1 MFITSLTY
9 DVYSMI
15 IAMSITRQTK
25 LHSSRASPCGTQRYV
40 SSHIHCVNIYIIAIG
55 IIFFIIWC
63 LFIIIISIVLCLF
76 LLFPLSLFLLLIYYY
91 GKTRFAWTLN
101 ERPGKPRWRWRW
113 RRSRWWR
120 WWRWWWWRRRWFWY
134 FLETL

>member
-40 SSHIHCVNIYIIAIG
+40 SSHIHCVNIYNCYWYH
-55 IIFFIIWC
+55 IFYYMMFIYYYFYCIMFIFIIS
-63 LFIIIISIVLCLF
+63 IIIIFIINILLRQDPICLD
-76 LLFPLSLFLLLIYYY
+76 SQRASGQAKMTMTMTTITMMTMMMMMKKKMILI
-91 GKTRFAWTLN
+91 F
-101 ERPGKPRWRWRW
+101 
-113 RRSRWWR
+113 S
-120 WWRWWWWRRRWFWY
+120 
-134 FLETL
+134 